1 MLSCLYLS
9 LPPSLCHSLNFVFYF
24 YASQA
29 GIQVADPEQQVIN
42 GQEVEVWPRIT
53 WKPKWALTFTGI
65 KSKVSGSCSISQRST
80 LVIKGRNVLIND
92 LSLDGALVI
101 DPADDAEVCGKWKI
115 LI

>member
-1 MLSCLYLS
+1 M
-9 LPPSLCHSLNFVFYF
+9 FYF

-29 GIQVADPEQQVIN
+29 GIQVSDPEQQVIN

-53 WKPKWALTFTGI
+53 WKPKWAITFTDI

-80 LVIKGRNVLIND
+80 LVIKGRNVFINS

-101 DPADDAEVCGKWKI
+101 DPVDDAEVCRKWKI